1 MDRTR
6 HVDRDTHSQELRRP
20 TRTPGQPATTTAAVR
35 LGGPFYR

>member
-20 TRTPGQPATTTAAVR
+20 TRQAQPVVTSR
-35 LGGPFYR
+35 LVGPRYK

>member
-20 TRTPGQPATTTAAVR
+20 TREVQPAPTTAVR
-35 LGGPFYR
+35 FGGPRYR

>member
-20 TRTPGQPATTTAAVR
+20 TREAQPITTR
-35 LGGPFYR
+35 LSGPRYK